1 MSSIAKIKTSDNVIH
16 NINPIKIT
24 QYTGS
29 SNEYTISSMNPNEYY
44 RILDVKKLTIT
55 AFASGDSGFC
65 SNYMLEIRFKG
76 GNTLSLPT
84 GITWANGT
92 APTFVSGGVY
102 QISIINNL
110 GVFTKFN

>member
-1 MSSIAKIKTSDNVIH
+1 MSISKIKTSDGTTH
-16 NINPIKIT
+16 LINHIT
-24 QYTGS
+24 TSEHTGNS
-29 SNEYTISSMNPNEYY
+29 TDYTIASMEPNVYY

-55 AFASGDSGFC
+55 AFKSGETGFC
-65 SNYMLEIRFKG
+65 NNYMLEVRFKG

-84 GITWANGT
+84 GITWANGNT
-92 APTFVSGGVY
+92 PTFVAGGVY